1 MTKSKRIPNSKDV
14 REIHRAVKGLMGP
27 GFMKLMEEYGVDAEK
42 TISFMILSRYLKEER
57 ERRSL
62 TLKEISIVTKIPQYR
77 LRAIEN
83 ASVSKVK
90 PDHLKKYISFL
101 EIGDVAREWA
111 EKNPKVGREF
121 GLDIS
126 QD

>member
-1 MTKSKRIPNSKDV
+1 MSKSKKMPNSKDV
-14 REIHRAVKGLMGP
+14 REIHHAIKGLMGP
-27 GFMKLMEEYGVDAEK
+27 GFMKLMEEYGVDTEK
-42 TISFMILSRYLKEER
+42 AISFLILGRYLKEER

-62 TLKEISIVTKIPQYR
+62 SLKEVTTVTKIPQYR

-83 ASVSKVK
+83 ASVSKVT

-101 EIGDVAREWA
+101 EIEDLAREWA
-111 EKNPKVGREF
+111 EKNPEVGREF
-121 GLDIS
+121 GLENS